1 MRKPVQSADPLT
13 DVPEWPEEKSSAP
26 TIYTTYPYSVPCGR
40 PRYAAL
46 STLDLQVEDTS
57 CGHTGA
63 GTIRA
68 IARYVDTCRTHGVPA
83 FTTDIPSSGAL
94 DGIGADRRSDG
105 SVA

>member
-1 MRKPVQSADPLT
+1 MLSKV
-13 DVPEWPEEKSSAP
+13 P
-26 TIYTTYPYSVPCGR
+26 TIYTAYPYSVPGAR

-46 STLDLQVEDTS
+46 STLDLQVDDTS
-57 CGHTGA
+57 FGHTGV

-68 IARYVDTCRTHGVPA
+68 IARYADTCRTHGVPA